1 MHLNPLS
8 GNWTLAKDDLANYYS
23 SARFYE
29 NGKDDFG
36 FLHNCMK
43 YSTGCKCCRF
53 VCHEPGRGGEGG

>member
-29 NGKDDFG
+29 TGQDDFG
-36 FLHNCMK
+36 FLKNL
-43 YSTGCKCCRF
+43 YEVFDGL
-53 VCHEPGRGGEGG
+53 